1 MKKWFKKWKLL
12 KEYIKTIKTHT
23 SDIRNYFIQ
32 NSANFTYKIKDMN
45 YDRIY
50 RFYTVINMPPNTTEN
65 IQKYGYRY
73 LDNETKKFMSE
84 LNNQFKKYGLFELV
98 GLEKAD
104 QINETSVLIVVRYK
118 LLNTKKIARNIIWF
132 IIFLLLGASLLLFFL

>member
-1 MKKWFKKWKLL
+1 MKWFKKWKLL
-12 KEYIKTIKTHT
+12 SFYIKTIKTHT
-23 SDIRNYFIQ
+23 IDIKNYFIQ
-32 NSANFTYKIKDMN
+32 NSSKFTYKIKDMN
-45 YDRIY
+45 YDNVY

-84 LNNQFKKYGLFELV
+84 LNNQFRKYGLLELV

-104 QINETSVLIVVRYK
+104 QINEHSVFIIIRFN
-118 LLNTKKIARNIIWF
+118 LLNTKKIARNIIF
-132 IIFLLLGASLLLFFL
+132 SILTLIITTILLLLL